1 MAVTS
6 RRVGVCSSG
15 ADGRSAPLGSR
26 GTLAKVR
33 RIKLNVVELSPLV
46 AGLLLA
52 GLLGGS
58 AIRAAE
64 PTSIVLAELDYI
76 DSSGE
81 MQDQRQKHAALIAD
95 FMQALRSDVGQS
107 SKFRIVP
114 FLCEGQPCTVRGS
127 SPSDLMTAA
136 RKAGAKLLLYGGI
149 HKQSTLIQWA
159 KVEVIDLARDRL
171 VYDRLLSFR
180 GDDANAWRR
189 AEQFL
194 AKDLEGVD
202 LPQ

>member
-1 MAVTS
+1 MAVTPEHVS
-6 RRVGVCSSG
+6 VCSSG
-15 ADGRSAPLGSR
+15 ADGRSAPLGPR

-33 RIKLNVVELSPLV
+33 RIALNVAELSPLV
-46 AGLLLA
+46 PGLLLA

-64 PTSIVLAELDYI
+64 PASIVLAEFDYI

-81 MQDQRQKHAALIAD
+81 MQDQTQKHAALIAD

-107 SKFRIVP
+107 GKFRVVP

-127 SPSDLMTAA
+127 NPSDLMTAA

-159 KVEVIDLARDRL
+159 KVEVIDLVRDQL

>member
-1 MAVTS
+1 MAVTP
-6 RRVGVCSSG
+6 RRVEVCSSG
-15 ADGRSAPLGSR
+15 ADGRSAPLGPR

-33 RIKLNVVELSPLV
+33 RIALNVAELSPLV
-46 AGLLLA
+46 AGLLLV
-52 GLLGGS
+52 GLL

-107 SKFRIVP
+107 SKFRIIP

-159 KVEVIDLARDRL
+159 KVEVIDLERDRL
-171 VYDRLLSFR
+171 VYDRLLSIR

-194 AKDLEGVD
+194 AKGI
-202 LPQ
+202 